1 MAPETHVPIEL
12 VQFQLTPEDIQVLL
26 EHRDEWQAA
35 DHLEQCKVAG
45 KVYSDIKKNSQWIE
59 SDQKLKK
66 EVGHLLTMIMITY
79 G

>member
-1 MAPETHVPIEL
+1 MTPETHVPIEL
-12 VQFQLTPEDIQVLL
+12 VQFRLTPEDIQVLL

-35 DHLEQCKVAG
+35 DRLERRKIAG

-59 SDQKLKK
+59 SDRKLKK